1 MSLFNSL
8 FAKEKKTDANNGKED
23 VTQNL
28 DLSGLKY
35 FEKKE
40 QLKHIKKLESI
51 VNKIKACEDIVS
63 NESKPLNDD
72 EAEEYFKNKTT
83 EFKERVAKGESLDD
97 ILPEAF
103 AIVRVASARILNMR
117 HYDVQLMGG
126 IVLHQGRVAEMQTG
140 EGKTL
145 VATLPAYLNA
155 LAGKGVHVV
164 TVNEYLAK
172 RDAEWMGKL
181 YNYLGLTVGCVYR
194 DMSKEERKRA
204 YECDITYATNSE
216 IGFDYLR
223 DNMEVESKN
232 RVQRGHSFV
241 IVDEVDSILIDEA
254 RTPLI
259 ISGSSGEVSDLY
271 VNVNRFVKRLRE
283 GDYELEEKDNRAYL
297 TEDGLD
303 KAETYFN
310 MSDKS
315 DYEQTQIRTHINTAL
330 RANFLMHA
338 NKDYIVENGEI
349 VIVDEFTG
357 RKMVGRRYSEGL
369 HQAIEAKENV
379 KIKKESV
386 TIASITFQNYF
397 RMYRKL
403 SGMTGT
409 AYTEE
414 AEFRGIYNLDVVKIP
429 SNKPVVRVDEPDKI
443 YAYRNEKIEAVI
455 EDIKECY
462 EYGQPVLVGTT
473 SVEASEELSI
483 KLRKMGIKHN
493 VLNAKL
499 HAEEAE
505 IIAQAGRLNAVT
517 IATNMAGRGTDI
529 LLGGNPENLAKAQ
542 MRKKGYSLDLIKIAT
557 AKNPVEEE
565 EQEEARRT
573 YKELYKKFVGE
584 CAEERAKVL
593 EKGGLRVIGTERH
606 EARRIDNQLRG
617 RSGRQ
622 GDKGSSCF
630 YLSCEDDIA
639 RLFGGEKLQ
648 SAVAMGGGNIQMGL
662 LSRLIEAAQK
672 RCEENNYAI
681 RKRVLEYDD
690 VMNKQRQL
698 IYTERN
704 EVLDGKDVHDQILKY
719 FKPIVEEIV
728 YKYLDAEGEVT
739 DERIALFNRDLE
751 DNILERGTNLITR
764 EVYEN
769 KSDEK
774 IEEYVY
780 DTLVEQYEA
789 KIKRADEENISFKET
804 ERNVLLR
811 QVDKNWMQHIANMD
825 QLRKSIG
832 LRALAQRDPVIEYR
846 REGMDMF
853 DQMIENI
860 QETTARILAKID
872 IEAVIERK
880 NLLLQ
885 HIQRHVTVRNTNENK
900 TVGRNDPCPCG
911 SGKKYKNCC
920 GK

>member
-51 VNKIKACEDIVS
+51 VNKINACEEVVLHQTAPFNI
-63 NESKPLNDD
+63 D
-72 EAEEYFKNKTT
+72 EAEEYFKNKTA
-83 EFKERVAKGESLDD
+83 EFKKRVAKGESLDD

-164 TVNEYLAK
+164 TVNEYLAR

-557 AKNPVEEE
+557 AKNPIEEE
-565 EQEEARRT
+565 EQEEARNT

>member
-1 MSLFNSL
+1 MTHL
-8 FAKEKKTDANNGKED
+8 
-23 VTQNL
+23 L

-51 VNKIKACEDIVS
+51 VNKINACEEVVLHQTAPFNI
-63 NESKPLNDD
+63 D
-72 EAEEYFKNKTT
+72 EAEEYFKNKTI

-565 EQEEARRT
+565 EQKEARRT
-573 YKELYKKFVGE
+573 YDELYKKFVGE

>member
-1 MSLFNSL
+1 MGFFNSL
-8 FAKEKKTDANNGKED
+8 FTKERKNKDN
-23 VTQNL
+23 VTSNSDL
-28 DLSGLKY
+28 DSLKL
-35 FEKKE
+35 FDRKE
-40 QLKHIKKLESI
+40 QLKHRKKLEAI
-51 VNKIKACEDIVS
+51 ADQIEDLEEDIQALS
-63 NESKPLNDD
+63 D
-72 EAEEYFKNKTT
+72 EELKAKTVEFKN
-83 EFKERVAKGESLDD
+83 RVAGGESLDKL
-97 ILPEAF
+97 LPEAF
-103 AIVRVASARILNMR
+103 AVVREAGKRVLNMR
-117 HYDVQLMGG
+117 HYRVQLMGG
-126 IVLHQGRVAEMQTG
+126 IVLHQGRIAEMQTG

-155 LAGKGVHVV
+155 LTGNGVHIV

-172 RDAEWMGKL
+172 RDAEWMGKI
-181 YNYLGLTVGCVYR
+181 YKFLGLTVGCVYR
-194 DMSKEERKRA
+194 DMSKEERKQA
-204 YECDITYATNSE
+204 YACDITYATNSE

-223 DNMEVESKN
+223 DNMEVELQHI
-232 RVQRGHSFV
+232 VQRGHHFA

-259 ISGSSGEVSDLY
+259 ISGSAGKVGNEYVEVDK
-271 VNVNRFVKRLRE
+271 FVKRLRAD
-283 GDYELEEKDNRAYL
+283 DYEINEKDNHAFL
-297 TEDGLD
+297 TEQGID
-303 KAETYFN
+303 KAEAYFKMEN
-310 MSDKS
+310 LSES
-315 DYEQTQIRTHINTAL
+315 RQTQIRTHINTAL
-330 RANFLMHA
+330 RANHLMHA

-357 RKMVGRRYSEGL
+357 RKMIGRRYSEGL

-379 KIKKESV
+379 KIKNESV
-386 TIASITFQNYF
+386 TIATITFQNYF

-409 AYTEE
+409 AFTEE

-429 SNKPVVRVDEPDKI
+429 SNKEISRLDEPDKV
-443 YAYRNEKIEAVI
+443 YAKREDKIKAVI
-455 EDIKECY
+455 EDVKECY
-462 EYGQPVLVGTT
+462 EYRQPVLVGTT

-483 KLRKMGIKHN
+483 LLNKMGIKHN

-505 IIAQAGRLNAVT
+505 VIAQAGRLGAVT

-529 LLGGNPENLAKAQ
+529 LLGGNAENFAKNQMKKEGFAPE
-542 MRKKGYSLDLIKIAT
+542 IIEVAT
-557 AKNPVEEE
+557 AFYAIDDE
-565 EQEEARRT
+565 EQIKARKRYT
-573 YKELYKKFVGE
+573 ELLGKYKEE
-584 CAEERAKVL
+584 CAKEKEAVL

-630 YLSCEDDIA
+630 YISCEDDVA
-639 RLFGGEKLQ
+639 RLFGGDKIK
-648 SAVAMGGGNIQMGL
+648 SALEMGGGNIQMGL
-662 LSRLIEAAQK
+662 FSKLIENAQK
-672 RCEENNYAI
+672 RCEENNYAV

-698 IYTERN
+698 IYSERN
-704 EVLDGKDVHDQILKY
+704 EVLADKNVHDQILKY
-719 FKPIVEEIV
+719 FEPIVAEIV

-739 DERIALFNRDLE
+739 DERIDLFNRDLE
-751 DNILERGTNLITR
+751 DNVLERGTNLITH

-769 KSDEK
+769 MSDEK

-780 DTLVEQYEA
+780 DTVVNQYEA
-789 KIKRADEENISFKET
+789 KINRAKELHLDFYAT
-804 ERNVLLR
+804 ERNMLLR
-811 QVDKNWMQHIANMD
+811 QVDVHWMQHIASMD
-825 QLRKSIG
+825 QLRKGIG

-860 QETTARILAKID
+860 QESTAR
-872 IEAVIERK
+872 
-880 NLLLQ
+880 NLLRVDIDEFVEKVNLL
-885 HIQRHVTVRNTNENK
+885 IQSQQQEKKRHETVRNTDPNK

-911 SGKKYKNCC
+911 SGRKYKNCC

>member
-51 VNKIKACEDIVS
+51 VNKIKACEEVVLHQTAPFNI
-63 NESKPLNDD
+63 D

-103 AIVRVASARILNMR
+103 AIVRVASARILNMY

-557 AKNPVEEE
+557 AKNPIEEE
-565 EQEEARRT
+565 EQKEARRT
-573 YKELYKKFVGE
+573 YHELYKKFVGE

-739 DERIALFNRDLE
+739 DERISLFNRDLE

-860 QETTARILAKID
+860 QETTARMLAKID

>member
-51 VNKIKACEDIVS
+51 VNKINACEEVVLHQTAPFNI
-63 NESKPLNDD
+63 D
-72 EAEEYFKNKTT
+72 EAEEYFKNKTI

-103 AIVRVASARILNMR
+103 AIVRVASARVLNMR

-271 VNVNRFVKRLRE
+271 VNANRFVKRLRE

-542 MRKKGYSLDLIKIAT
+542 MRKKGYSQDLIKIAT
-557 AKNPVEEE
+557 AKNPIEEE

-648 SAVAMGGGNIQMGL
+648 SAVAMGGGNIQMEL

-885 HIQRHVTVRNTNENK
+885 HIQRHVTVRNTHENK

>member
-51 VNKIKACEDIVS
+51 VNKINACEEVVLHQTAPFNI
-63 NESKPLNDD
+63 D

-103 AIVRVASARILNMR
+103 AIVRVASARILNMY

-557 AKNPVEEE
+557 AKNPIEEE
-565 EQEEARRT
+565 EQKEARRT
-573 YKELYKKFVGE
+573 YHELYKKFVGE

-739 DERIALFNRDLE
+739 DERISLFNRDLE

-860 QETTARILAKID
+860 QETTARMLAKID

-885 HIQRHVTVRNTNENK
+885 HIQRHVSVRNTNENK

>member
-1 MSLFNSL
+1 MGFFNSL
-8 FAKEKKTDANNGKED
+8 FTKERKDNDNKTNNGD
-23 VTQNL
+23 L
-28 DLSGLKY
+28 DGLKL
-35 FEKKE
+35 FERQE
-40 QLKHIKKLESI
+40 QIKHRKKLESI
-51 VNKIKACEDIVS
+51 ADKI
-63 NESKPLNDD
+63 ESLEPDFEKLSDD
-72 EAEEYFKNKTT
+72 ELKGKTA
-83 EFKERVAKGESLDD
+83 EFKERIAKGEKLDD
-97 ILPEAF
+97 LLPEAF
-103 AIVRVASARILNMR
+103 AVVREAGKRVLNMR
-117 HYDVQLMGG
+117 HYKVQLMGG
-126 IVLHQGRVAEMQTG
+126 IVLHQGRIAEMQTG

-155 LAGKGVHVV
+155 LAGKGVHIV

-172 RDAEWMGKL
+172 RDAEWMGKI
-181 YNYLGLTVGCVYR
+181 YRFLGLTVGCVYR
-194 DMSKEERKRA
+194 DMRKEERKRA
-204 YECDITYATNSE
+204 YQCDITYATNSE

-223 DNMEVESKN
+223 DNMEVELEN
-232 RVQRGHSFV
+232 IVQRGHHFA

-259 ISGSSGEVSDLY
+259 ISGSAGKVSDEY
-271 VNVNRFVKRLRE
+271 VKVDRFVKRLRDD
-283 GDYELEEKDNRAYL
+283 DYEINEKDNHAFL
-297 TEDGLD
+297 TEEGID
-303 KAETYFN
+303 KAESYFN
-310 MSDKS
+310 MDNL
-315 DYEQTQIRTHINTAL
+315 DEMERTQIRTHINTAL
-330 RANFLMHA
+330 RANYLMHA

-357 RKMVGRRYSEGL
+357 RKMIGRRYSEGL

-379 KIKKESV
+379 KIKQESV
-386 TIASITFQNYF
+386 TIATITFQNYF
-397 RMYRKL
+397 RMYHKL

-429 SNKPVVRVDEPDKI
+429 SNKEVVRIDEPDKV
-443 YAYRNEKIEAVI
+443 YAKREDKIEAVI
-455 EDIKECY
+455 EDVKACY

-483 KLRKMGIKHN
+483 KLRKLGIKHN

-505 IIAQAGRLNAVT
+505 VIAQAGRLGAVT

-529 LLGGNPENLAKAQ
+529 LLGGNAENFAKNQMKREGFAPE
-542 MRKKGYSLDLIKIAT
+542 LIEVAT
-557 AKNPVEEE
+557 AFYQIDDAEQIKARERYTVLLAEHKEACAKEKEE
-565 EQEEARRT
+565 
-573 YKELYKKFVGE
+573 
-584 CAEERAKVL
+584 VL

-639 RLFGGEKLQ
+639 RLFGGDKLK
-648 SAVAMGGGNIQMGL
+648 SAVELSGGNIQMGL
-662 LSRLIEAAQK
+662 LSRLIETAQK
-672 RCEENNYAI
+672 RCEENNYAV

-704 EVLDGKDVHDQILKY
+704 EVLAGKDVHEQILKY
-719 FKPIVEEIV
+719 FEPLVAEIV

-739 DERIALFNRDLE
+739 DERIELFNRDLE
-751 DNILERGTNLITR
+751 DNLLARGTNLITH

-780 DTLVEQYEA
+780 DTLVEQYEN
-789 KIKRADEENISFKET
+789 KIKRAEEEGIHFKGT
-804 ERNVLLR
+804 ERNMLLR
-811 QVDKNWMQHIANMD
+811 QVDRHWMQHIAAMD
-825 QLRKSIG
+825 QLRKGIG
-832 LRALAQRDPVIEYR
+832 LRAIAQRDPVIEYR

-853 DQMIENI
+853 DQMIDNI
-860 QETTARILAKID
+860 QETTAKNLIKID

-880 NLLLQ
+880 NMFVQ
-885 HIQRHVTVRNTNENK
+885 QMQRHVTVRNTDANK

-911 SGKKYKNCC
+911 SGRKYKNCC

>member
-51 VNKIKACEDIVS
+51 VNKIKACEEVVLHQTAPFNI
-63 NESKPLNDD
+63 D

-103 AIVRVASARILNMR
+103 AIVRVASARILNMY

-557 AKNPVEEE
+557 AKNPIEEE
-565 EQEEARRT
+565 EQKEARRT
-573 YKELYKKFVGE
+573 YHELYKKFVGE

-648 SAVAMGGGNIQMGL
+648 STVAMGGGNIQMGL

-860 QETTARILAKID
+860 QETTARMLAKID

>member
-1 MSLFNSL
+1 MGFFNSL
-8 FAKEKKTDANNGKED
+8 FTKERKDNDNKTTNGD
-23 VTQNL
+23 L
-28 DLSGLKY
+28 DGLKL
-35 FEKKE
+35 FERQE
-40 QLKHIKKLESI
+40 QIKHRKKLESI
-51 VNKIKACEDIVS
+51 ADKI
-63 NESKPLNDD
+63 ESLEPDFEKLSDD
-72 EAEEYFKNKTT
+72 ELKGKTAK
-83 EFKERVAKGESLDD
+83 FKERIAKGEKLDD
-97 ILPEAF
+97 LLPEAF
-103 AIVRVASARILNMR
+103 AVVREAGKRVLNMR
-117 HYDVQLMGG
+117 HYKVQLMGG
-126 IVLHQGRVAEMQTG
+126 IVLHQGRIAEMQTG

-155 LAGKGVHVV
+155 LAGKGVHIV

-172 RDAEWMGKL
+172 RDAEWMGKI
-181 YNYLGLTVGCVYR
+181 YRFLGLTVGCVYR
-194 DMSKEERKRA
+194 DMSKVERKRA
-204 YECDITYATNSE
+204 YQCDITYATNSE

-223 DNMEVESKN
+223 DNMEVELEN
-232 RVQRGHSFV
+232 IVQRGHHFA

-259 ISGSSGEVSDLY
+259 ISGSAGKVSDEY
-271 VNVNRFVKRLRE
+271 VKVDRFVKRLRDD
-283 GDYELEEKDNRAYL
+283 DYEINEKDNHAFL
-297 TEDGLD
+297 TEEGID
-303 KAETYFN
+303 KAESYFN
-310 MSDKS
+310 MDNL
-315 DYEQTQIRTHINTAL
+315 DEMERTQIRTHINTAL
-330 RANFLMHA
+330 RANYLMHA

-357 RKMVGRRYSEGL
+357 RKMIGRRYSEGL

-379 KIKKESV
+379 KIKQESV
-386 TIASITFQNYF
+386 TIATITFQNYF
-397 RMYRKL
+397 RMYHKL

-429 SNKPVVRVDEPDKI
+429 SNKEVVRIDEPDKV
-443 YAYRNEKIEAVI
+443 YAKREDKIEAVI
-455 EDIKECY
+455 EDVKACY

-483 KLRKMGIKHN
+483 KLRKLGIKHN

-505 IIAQAGRLNAVT
+505 VIAQAGRLGAVT

-529 LLGGNPENLAKAQ
+529 LLGGNAENFAKNQMKREGFAPE
-542 MRKKGYSLDLIKIAT
+542 LIEVAT
-557 AKNPVEEE
+557 AFYQIDDAEQIKARERYTVLLAEHKEACAKEKEE
-565 EQEEARRT
+565 
-573 YKELYKKFVGE
+573 
-584 CAEERAKVL
+584 VL

-639 RLFGGEKLQ
+639 RLFGGDKLK
-648 SAVAMGGGNIQMGL
+648 SAVELSGGNIQMGL
-662 LSRLIEAAQK
+662 LSRLIETAQK
-672 RCEENNYAI
+672 RCEENNYAV

-704 EVLDGKDVHDQILKY
+704 EVLAGKDVHEQILKY
-719 FKPIVEEIV
+719 FEPLVAEIV

-739 DERIALFNRDLE
+739 DERIELFNRDLE
-751 DNILERGTNLITR
+751 DNLLARGTNLITH

-780 DTLVEQYEA
+780 DTLVEQYEN
-789 KIKRADEENISFKET
+789 KIKRAEEEGIHFKGT
-804 ERNVLLR
+804 ERNMLLR
-811 QVDKNWMQHIANMD
+811 QVDRHWMQHIAAMD
-825 QLRKSIG
+825 QLRKGIG
-832 LRALAQRDPVIEYR
+832 LRAIAQRDPVIEYR

-853 DQMIENI
+853 DQMIDNI
-860 QETTARILAKID
+860 QETTAKNLIKID

-880 NLLLQ
+880 NMFVQQL
-885 HIQRHVTVRNTNENK
+885 QRHVTVRNTDANK

-911 SGKKYKNCC
+911 SGRKYKNCC

>member
-51 VNKIKACEDIVS
+51 VNKIKACEEVFLHQTAPFNI
-63 NESKPLNDD
+63 D

-379 KIKKESV
+379 INNIV
-386 TIASITFQNYF
+386 ILQ
-397 RMYRKL
+397 
-403 SGMTGT
+403 
-409 AYTEE
+409 
-414 AEFRGIYNLDVVKIP
+414 
-429 SNKPVVRVDEPDKI
+429 
-443 YAYRNEKIEAVI
+443 AV
-455 EDIKECY
+455 C
-462 EYGQPVLVGTT
+462 
-473 SVEASEELSI
+473 
-483 KLRKMGIKHN
+483 R
-493 VLNAKL
+493 
-499 HAEEAE
+499 
-505 IIAQAGRLNAVT
+505 
-517 IATNMAGRGTDI
+517 TN
-529 LLGGNPENLAKAQ
+529 
-542 MRKKGYSLDLIKIAT
+542 
-557 AKNPVEEE
+557 
-565 EQEEARRT
+565 
-573 YKELYKKFVGE
+573 
-584 CAEERAKVL
+584 
-593 EKGGLRVIGTERH
+593 
-606 EARRIDNQLRG
+606 
-617 RSGRQ
+617 
-622 GDKGSSCF
+622 
-630 YLSCEDDIA
+630 
-639 RLFGGEKLQ
+639 
-648 SAVAMGGGNIQMGL
+648 
-662 LSRLIEAAQK
+662 
-672 RCEENNYAI
+672 
-681 RKRVLEYDD
+681 
-690 VMNKQRQL
+690 
-698 IYTERN
+698 
-704 EVLDGKDVHDQILKY
+704 
-719 FKPIVEEIV
+719 
-728 YKYLDAEGEVT
+728 
-739 DERIALFNRDLE
+739 
-751 DNILERGTNLITR
+751 
-764 EVYEN
+764 
-769 KSDEK
+769 
-774 IEEYVY
+774 
-780 DTLVEQYEA
+780 
-789 KIKRADEENISFKET
+789 
-804 ERNVLLR
+804 
-811 QVDKNWMQHIANMD
+811 
-825 QLRKSIG
+825 
-832 LRALAQRDPVIEYR
+832 
-846 REGMDMF
+846 
-853 DQMIENI
+853 
-860 QETTARILAKID
+860 
-872 IEAVIERK
+872 
-880 NLLLQ
+880 
-885 HIQRHVTVRNTNENK
+885 
-900 TVGRNDPCPCG
+900 
-911 SGKKYKNCC
+911 
-920 GK
+920 

>member
-51 VNKIKACEDIVS
+51 VNKINACEEVVLHQTAPFNI
-63 NESKPLNDD
+63 D

-103 AIVRVASARILNMR
+103 AIVRVASARILNMY

-542 MRKKGYSLDLIKIAT
+542 MRKKGYSQDLIKIAT
-557 AKNPVEEE
+557 AKNPIEEE

>member
-51 VNKIKACEDIVS
+51 VNKINACEEVVLHQTAPFNI
-63 NESKPLNDD
+63 D

-103 AIVRVASARILNMR
+103 AIVRVASARILNMY

-557 AKNPVEEE
+557 AKNPIEEE
-565 EQEEARRT
+565 EQKEARRT
-573 YKELYKKFVGE
+573 YHELYKKFVGE

-739 DERIALFNRDLE
+739 DERISLFNRDLE

-860 QETTARILAKID
+860 QETTARMLAKID

>member
-51 VNKIKACEDIVS
+51 VNKINACEEVVLHQTAPFNI
-63 NESKPLNDD
+63 D
-72 EAEEYFKNKTT
+72 EAEEYFKNKTA
-83 EFKERVAKGESLDD
+83 EFKKRVAKGESLDD

-542 MRKKGYSLDLIKIAT
+542 MRKKGYSQDLIKIAT
-557 AKNPVEEE
+557 AKNPIEEE
-565 EQEEARRT
+565 EQEEARNT

-885 HIQRHVTVRNTNENK
+885 HIQRHVTVRNTDENK

>member
-51 VNKIKACEDIVS
+51 VNKINACEEVVLHQTAPFNI
-63 NESKPLNDD
+63 D
-72 EAEEYFKNKTT
+72 EAEEYFKNKTA

-557 AKNPVEEE
+557 AKNPIVEEE
-565 EQEEARRT
+565 QVEARKT
-573 YKELYKKFVGE
+573 YKELYNKFLGE

-860 QETTARILAKID
+860 QETTARMLAKID
-872 IEAVIERK
+872 IESVIERK

-885 HIQRHVTVRNTNENK
+885 HIQRHVTVRNTDENK

>member
-1 MSLFNSL
+1 
-8 FAKEKKTDANNGKED
+8 
-23 VTQNL
+23 
-28 DLSGLKY
+28 
-35 FEKKE
+35 
-40 QLKHIKKLESI
+40 
-51 VNKIKACEDIVS
+51 
-63 NESKPLNDD
+63 
-72 EAEEYFKNKTT
+72 
-83 EFKERVAKGESLDD
+83 
-97 ILPEAF
+97 
-103 AIVRVASARILNMR
+103 
-117 HYDVQLMGG
+117 
-126 IVLHQGRVAEMQTG
+126 
-140 EGKTL
+140 
-145 VATLPAYLNA
+145 
-155 LAGKGVHVV
+155 
-164 TVNEYLAK
+164 
-172 RDAEWMGKL
+172 
-181 YNYLGLTVGCVYR
+181 
-194 DMSKEERKRA
+194 
-204 YECDITYATNSE
+204 
-216 IGFDYLR
+216 
-223 DNMEVESKN
+223 
-232 RVQRGHSFV
+232 
-241 IVDEVDSILIDEA
+241 
-254 RTPLI
+254 
-259 ISGSSGEVSDLY
+259 
-271 VNVNRFVKRLRE
+271 
-283 GDYELEEKDNRAYL
+283 
-297 TEDGLD
+297 
-303 KAETYFN
+303 
-310 MSDKS
+310 
-315 DYEQTQIRTHINTAL
+315 
-330 RANFLMHA
+330 
-338 NKDYIVENGEI
+338 
-349 VIVDEFTG
+349 
-357 RKMVGRRYSEGL
+357 
-369 HQAIEAKENV
+369 
-379 KIKKESV
+379 
-386 TIASITFQNYF
+386 
-397 RMYRKL
+397 
-403 SGMTGT
+403 
-409 AYTEE
+409 
-414 AEFRGIYNLDVVKIP
+414 
-429 SNKPVVRVDEPDKI
+429 
-443 YAYRNEKIEAVI
+443 
-455 EDIKECY
+455 
-462 EYGQPVLVGTT
+462 
-473 SVEASEELSI
+473 
-483 KLRKMGIKHN
+483 MGIKHN

-542 MRKKGYSLDLIKIAT
+542 MRKKGYSQDLIKIAT
-557 AKNPVEEE
+557 AKNPIEEE
-565 EQEEARRT
+565 EQVEARKT
-573 YKELYKKFVGE
+573 YKELYNKFLGE

-648 SAVAMGGGNIQMGL
+648 STVAMGGGNIQMGL

>member
-63 NESKPLNDD
+63 NESKPLKDD

-103 AIVRVASARILNMR
+103 AIVRIASARILNMR

-271 VNVNRFVKRLRE
+271 VNANRFVKRLRE

-542 MRKKGYSLDLIKIAT
+542 MRKKGYSQDLIKIAT
-557 AKNPVEEE
+557 AKNPIEEE

-648 SAVAMGGGNIQMGL
+648 SAVAMGGGNIQMEL

>member
-51 VNKIKACEDIVS
+51 VNKIKACEEVFLHQTAPFNI
-63 NESKPLNDD
+63 D

-310 MSDKS
+310 MSDKG

-557 AKNPVEEE
+557 AKNPIVEEE
-565 EQEEARRT
+565 QVEARKT
-573 YKELYKKFVGE
+573 YKELYNKFLGE

>member
-51 VNKIKACEDIVS
+51 VNKIKACEEVVLHQTAPFNI
-63 NESKPLNDD
+63 D

-103 AIVRVASARILNMR
+103 AIVRIASARILNMR

-542 MRKKGYSLDLIKIAT
+542 MRKKGYSQDLIKIAT
-557 AKNPVEEE
+557 AKNPIEEE

>member
-51 VNKIKACEDIVS
+51 VNKIHACEEVVLHQTAPFNI
-63 NESKPLNDD
+63 D

-83 EFKERVAKGESLDD
+83 EFKERVANGESLDD

-542 MRKKGYSLDLIKIAT
+542 MRKKGYSQDLIKIAT
-557 AKNPVEEE
+557 AKNPIEEE

>member
-51 VNKIKACEDIVS
+51 VNKIKACEEVVLHQTAPFNI
-63 NESKPLNDD
+63 D

-103 AIVRVASARILNMR
+103 AIVRVASARILNMY

-542 MRKKGYSLDLIKIAT
+542 MRKKGYSQDLIKIAT
-557 AKNPVEEE
+557 AKNPIEEE
-565 EQEEARRT
+565 EQVEARKT
-573 YKELYKKFVGE
+573 YKELYNKFLGE

-648 SAVAMGGGNIQMGL
+648 STVAMGGGNIQMGL

>member
-51 VNKIKACEDIVS
+51 VNKINACEEVVLHQTAPFNI
-63 NESKPLNDD
+63 D
-72 EAEEYFKNKTT
+72 EAEEYFKNKTI

-103 AIVRVASARILNMR
+103 AIVRVASARVLNMR

-271 VNVNRFVKRLRE
+271 VNANRFVKRLRE

-542 MRKKGYSLDLIKIAT
+542 MRKKGYSQDLIKIAT
-557 AKNPVEEE
+557 AKNPIEEE

-648 SAVAMGGGNIQMGL
+648 SAVAMGGGNIQMEL

>member
-51 VNKIKACEDIVS
+51 VNKINACEEVVLHQTAPFNI
-63 NESKPLNDD
+63 D

-542 MRKKGYSLDLIKIAT
+542 MRKKGYSQDLIKIAT
-557 AKNPVEEE
+557 AKNPIVEEE
-565 EQEEARRT
+565 QVEARKT
-573 YKELYKKFVGE
+573 YKELYNKFLGE